1 MLVQKRDASVSQGQ
15 FKKKQKKHVQFPLPN
30 LSTNDY

>member
-15 FKKKQKKHVQFPLPN
+15 LSKKQNKHVQYPLPN
-30 LSTNDY
+30 LSTNEY